1 MGEEKIR
8 VIQWATGAVGAEMVK
23 IMAER
28 PGFEVVGAIVHHPEK
43 AGRDLGEVVRLG
55 RPLGVLT
62 SANPQELFS
71 RVRADLVLHAT
82 AADLQANVVDIHSCV
97 EAGLDVITVSGL
109 SYPWR
114 RHPRVA
120 RQLDE
125 AAQAQGVTILGTGI
139 NPGYL
144 LDLLP
149 VVLSGLCTRVDRIYM
164 RRVSE
169 MGHYDS
175 VPVLQSV
182 GIGLSPEEFQRR
194 SREGNL
200 LLGELFLE
208 VVDMVAA
215 ALGWE
220 LTKTEVSQEP
230 ILARR
235 PRRTACMEIPAGMTC
250 GVRVVLRGKVDE
262 ETVIVLEEPMLV
274 DIDPAEDSLEYGT
287 TLRIEGDPTLEMTL
301 RDNICHNVARATAT
315 VAVNA
320 IPHVL
325 AAPPGLTSMLEL
337 PPIPPSQ
344 GFLIV
349 RR

>member
-1 MGEEKIR
+1 M
-8 VIQWATGAVGAEMVK
+8 IQWATGAVGAEMVK

-28 PGFEVVGAIVHHPEK
+28 PGFEVVGAIVHPREK

-71 RVRADLVLHAT
+71 RVRADLVLHAA

-120 RQLDE
+120 RRLDE

-149 VVLSGLCTRVDRIYM
+149 VALSGLCARVDRIYM

-169 MGHYDS
+169 MGHYLRD
-175 VPVLQSV
+175 
-182 GIGLSPEEFQRR
+182 I
-194 SREGNL
+194 
-200 LLGELFLE
+200 
-208 VVDMVAA
+208 
-215 ALGWE
+215 
-220 LTKTEVSQEP
+220 
-230 ILARR
+230 
-235 PRRTACMEIPAGMTC
+235 AGM
-250 GVRVVLRGKVDE
+250 GQHIASADINFVFQGQRDRHLRKSLLRL
-262 ETVIVLEEPMLV
+262 TVQG
-274 DIDPAEDSLEYGT
+274 DD
-287 TLRIEGDPTLEMTL
+287 RFDPT
-301 RDNICHNVARATAT
+301 RFA
-315 VAVNA
+315 
-320 IPHVL
+320 
-325 AAPPGLTSMLEL
+325 
-337 PPIPPSQ
+337 Q
-344 GFLIV
+344 G
-349 RR
+349 